1 MRDGAS
7 FEAVCWFIAGFV
19 CNDLAKG
26 LYEICAP
33 VGPVLMLYGDHL
45 KQACMKE
52 FESHNF
58 RDPSP
63 SQERV
68 SLQDVHKILNGS
80 LLFYNVCL

>member
-7 FEAVCWFIAGFV
+7 FEAVCWFMAGFV

-63 SQERV
+63 SQR
-68 SLQDVHKILNGS
+68 G
-80 LLFYNVCL
+80 